1 MRMMPIARIRLA
13 PSCHVAPASLSSR
26 VASRIT
32 RTMSA
37 IAPSAALLARP
48 ASMRRSSSRRS
59 SVGVR
64 ASAEKKSYFDLK
76 GVCPTVLR
84 VLEQGCWLR
93 GWRDGGGLKP
103 AVERDRGRVHESGTR
118 SPSALHGRIG
128 RPCCRLRVSTHAASA
143 PRQRAGQP
151 AAWEA
156 ALREHCCSPEGPPYL
171 ASTHRGHA
179 APHTLCRLT
188 ACAPLPPQTWS
199 PRPAAGTCTACRR
212 RSATRRCALGPLASL
227 WWRVSHVF

>member
-1 MRMMPIARIRLA
+1 MTC
-13 PSCHVAPASLSSR
+13 SHASHAHDAYRAHSSR
-26 VASRIT
+26 PILPRGARLTLECIASRIT

-37 IAPSAALLARP
+37 IASSAALLARP

-103 AVERDRGRVHESGTR
+103 AAGEGSRPGARVRDPASQRSARAHRPPVLPSPGAHTR
-118 SPSALHGRIG
+118 
-128 RPCCRLRVSTHAASA
+128 
-143 PRQRAGQP
+143 
-151 AAWEA
+151 
-156 ALREHCCSPEGPPYL
+156 REC
-171 ASTHRGHA
+171 T
-179 APHTLCRLT
+179 
-188 ACAPLPPQTWS
+188 
-199 PRPAAGTCTACRR
+199 PAAGWLT
-212 RSATRRCALGPLASL
+212 RSLGGGAPGALL
-227 WWRVSHVF
+227 